1 MYEVGRGGHSAD
13 VEKGAAIVVRNVTV
27 DIVLPVLN
35 EEPTLERNT
44 RTLLKTLSS
53 QSKYDWSI
61 TIADNGSSDGSW
73 DVARRIARSELHV
86 RALRLE
92 RPGRGGALK
101 AAWASS
107 KADIQAYMDID
118 LSTELDALNALL
130 DPIAAGSADISIGS
144 RLLPASEVTRSPL
157 REAISHLYN
166 LIARTAL
173 HYPVRDAQCGFKA
186 VSRSVIHTI
195 VPAIEDNGWF
205 FDTELLILAY
215 RRGLK
220 INEVPVHWVE
230 DDDSRVR
237 IVKTAMD
244 DLRGIWRL
252 RRGTD
257 RHRVSGGNRE
267 NHIHVTETVSRGS
280 TASNTELQSSPSP
293 ETGVT

>member
-1 MYEVGRGGHSAD
+1 
-13 VEKGAAIVVRNVTV
+13 VRNVTV

-118 LSTELDALNALL
+118 LSTELDALKRA
-130 DPIAAGSADISIGS
+130 P
-144 RLLPASEVTRSPL
+144 
-157 REAISHLYN
+157 
-166 LIARTAL
+166 
-173 HYPVRDAQCGFKA
+173 
-186 VSRSVIHTI
+186 
-195 VPAIEDNGWF
+195 
-205 FDTELLILAY
+205 
-215 RRGLK
+215 
-220 INEVPVHWVE
+220 
-230 DDDSRVR
+230 
-237 IVKTAMD
+237 
-244 DLRGIWRL
+244 
-252 RRGTD
+252 
-257 RHRVSGGNRE
+257 
-267 NHIHVTETVSRGS
+267 
-280 TASNTELQSSPSP
+280 
-293 ETGVT
+293 